1 MKKIENIT
9 IHRNCNYGSVLQ
21 TYATQVTFEELGFEC
36 ETIDF
41 IRELDTKRG
50 ALKRLKKKSK
60 KLASNPILLVGAKAV
75 MLVSYLKKEKTFNA
89 FLNNHVNLSK
99 KVYHSNQELKDNI
112 PNADAYC
119 TGSDQIWNSFW
130 NEGVEPAYYLDFVPD
145 NAFCFSYASSIGQ
158 KIEKSEKNIIAKML
172 QKYKYISVRES
183 QSITSLN
190 ELGIKDVVQVL
201 DPTLYRTCNLWKRLA
216 SNKFSKRRYVVTY
229 NLHHDKKLDA
239 FASKLAKEKNLE
251 LLNISYNWHDMI
263 RPGKLVWCPSV
274 EEYLGLIR
282 DAEYVIA
289 DSFHA
294 TAFSIQFHKKF
305 ISFYPE
311 KASMR
316 IRDVLKKLDIPQRGT
331 EGNPEIENIEADIDY
346 NMVDNLLNK
355 YRKQDEKYLVTV
367 ANEEMTSLYQ
377 WADIV
382 FLPLSEKS
390 SLNSGSAML
399 SITFKKTLVA
409 TLVGTL
415 MDFPQDSM
423 FTYRYDNEEEHYQ
436 AASVAF
442 ERAFQTWQSNH
453 SNLRDMGEQLYLYA
467 QKKFSLPEVA
477 KRYGLIYSELEN

>member
-60 KLASNPILLVGAKAV
+60 KLASNPILLAGAKAV
-75 MLVSYLKKEKTFNA
+75 MLISYLKKEKTFNA
-89 FLNNHVNLSK
+89 FLSNHVNLSQK
-99 KVYHSNQELKDNI
+99 AYHSNQELKDNI

-130 NEGVEPAYYLDFVPD
+130 NEGVETAYYLDFAPEG
-145 NAFCFSYASSIGQ
+145 AFCFSYASSIGQ
-158 KIEKSEKNIIAKML
+158 KIADSEKNTISAQLK
-172 QKYKYISVRES
+172 KYSYLSVRES
-183 QSITSLN
+183 QSVKSLN
-190 ELGIKDVVQVL
+190 DLGYENVVQVL
-201 DPTLYRTCNLWKRLA
+201 DPTLYRTNEVWDRLA
-216 SNKFSKRRYVVTY
+216 SNKFKNRKFVVTY
-229 NLHHDKKLDA
+229 NLHHDKTLDSYA
-239 FASKLAKEKNLE
+239 QKLAQAKGLE
-251 LLNISYNWHDMI
+251 LLNISYNWHDII

-316 IRDVLKKLDIPQRGT
+316 IRDILSKLDIPQRGT
-331 EGNPEIENIEADIDY
+331 EGEVTIRDIEKDIDY
-346 NMVDNLLNK
+346 ETIDKKLNA
-355 YRKQDEKYLVTV
+355 YRVQDKAYLEKVC
-367 ANEEMTSLYQ
+367 NSLR
-377 WADIV
+377 I
-382 FLPLSEKS
+382 E
-390 SLNSGSAML
+390 
-399 SITFKKTLVA
+399 
-409 TLVGTL
+409 
-415 MDFPQDSM
+415 
-423 FTYRYDNEEEHYQ
+423 
-436 AASVAF
+436 
-442 ERAFQTWQSNH
+442 
-453 SNLRDMGEQLYLYA
+453 
-467 QKKFSLPEVA
+467 
-477 KRYGLIYSELEN
+477 

>member
-60 KLASNPILLVGAKAV
+60 ILANNPILLAGAKAV
-75 MLVSYLKKEKTFNA
+75 MLISYLKKEKTFNA
-89 FLNNHVNLSK
+89 FLSNHVNLSQK
-99 KVYHSNQELKDNI
+99 AYHSNQELKDNI

-130 NEGVEPAYYLDFVPD
+130 NEGVEPAYYLDFVPEG
-145 NAFCFSYASSIGQ
+145 AFCFSYASSIGQ
-158 KIEKSEKNIIAKML
+158 KIADSEKNTISAQLK
-172 QKYKYISVRES
+172 KYSYLSVRES
-183 QSITSLN
+183 QSVKSLN
-190 ELGIKDVVQVL
+190 DLGYENVVQVL
-201 DPTLYRTCNLWKRLA
+201 DPTLYRTNEVWDRLA
-216 SNKFSKRRYVVTY
+216 SNKFKNRKFVVTY
-229 NLHHDKKLDA
+229 NLHHDKTLDSYA
-239 FASKLAKEKNLE
+239 QKLAQAKGLE
-251 LLNISYNWHDMI
+251 LLNISYNWHDII

-316 IRDVLKKLDIPQRGT
+316 IRDILSKLDIPQRGT
-331 EGNPEIENIEADIDY
+331 EGEVTIRDIEKDIDY
-346 NMVDNLLNK
+346 ETIDKKLNA
-355 YRKQDEKYLVTV
+355 YRVQDKAYLEKVC
-367 ANEEMTSLYQ
+367 NSLR
-377 WADIV
+377 I
-382 FLPLSEKS
+382 E
-390 SLNSGSAML
+390 
-399 SITFKKTLVA
+399 
-409 TLVGTL
+409 
-415 MDFPQDSM
+415 
-423 FTYRYDNEEEHYQ
+423 
-436 AASVAF
+436 
-442 ERAFQTWQSNH
+442 
-453 SNLRDMGEQLYLYA
+453 
-467 QKKFSLPEVA
+467 
-477 KRYGLIYSELEN
+477 